1 MKSKIRVAILDDHP
15 IIVEGYLSKL
25 GKDPQIEVT
34 ATMGVADLLEPVLQK
49 GEVDVLIL
57 DVSVPTSTENRNPYP
72 ILHVIPELLEKHPN
86 LNILVISMRAE
97 RGLIREVMAAG
108 VNGYILKDDP
118 NANASLPWI
127 IKSVAEGGVYLSEEA
142 GALYGKQLENENG
155 KQLSPRQLEAL
166 SLCAAYPGEKSIV
179 LAKKMYITHS
189 AFRTLLSGAYIKL
202 GARNRT
208 EAIVLARRNGL
219 ITPGGV

>member
-57 DVSVPTSTENRNPYP
+57 DVSVPTSAENRNPYP

-142 GALYGKQLENENG
+142 GTLYGKQLESENG

-166 SLCAAYPGEKSIV
+166 SLCSAYPGEKSIV

-208 EAIVLARRNGL
+208 EAIVLARQNGL
-219 ITPGGV
+219 ITPDGV

>member
-1 MKSKIRVAILDDHP
+1 MQVAGHGAILDDQR

-25 GKDPQIEVT
+25 GKDTQIEVT
-34 ATMGVADLLEPVLQK
+34 ATMGVANLLEPVLQK

-57 DVSVPTSTENRNPYP
+57 DVSVTTSAENRNPYP
-72 ILHVIPELLEKHPN
+72 ILRVIPDLLEKHPN
-86 LNILVISMRAE
+86 LNILVISMRTE

-108 VNGYILKDDP
+108 ANGYILKDDQ
-118 NANASLPWI
+118 NANDNLPWI

-155 KQLSPRQLEAL
+155 KQLSPRQFEAL
-166 SLCAAYPGEKSIV
+166 SLCSVYPGEKSIV

-208 EAIVLARRNGL
+208 EAIVMARQMGL
-219 ITPGGV
+219 ITPDGS

>member
-1 MKSKIRVAILDDHP
+1 MQSKVHVAILDDHP

-34 ATMGVADLLEPVLQK
+34 ATMGVANLLEPVLQK

-57 DVSVPTSTENRNPYP
+57 DVSVPTSAENRNPYP
-72 ILHVIPELLEKHPN
+72 ILRVIPDLLEKHPN

-108 VNGYILKDDP
+108 ANGYILKDDQ
-118 NANASLPWI
+118 NANDNLPWI

-155 KQLSPRQLEAL
+155 KQLSPRQFEAL
-166 SLCAAYPGEKSIV
+166 SLCSVYPGEKSIV

-208 EAIVLARRNGL
+208 EAIVMARQMGL
-219 ITPGGV
+219 ITPDGS

>member
-15 IIVEGYLSKL
+15 MIVEGYLAKL

-34 ATMGVADLLEPVLQK
+34 ATMSVADLLEPVLQK
-49 GEVDVLIL
+49 GDLDVLIL
-57 DVSVPTSTENRNPYP
+57 DVSVPTSAENRNPYP
-72 ILHVIPELLEKHPN
+72 ILHVIPDILEKHPN

-108 VNGYILKDDP
+108 ANGYILKDDP

-142 GALYGKQLENENG
+142 GALYSKQLENENG
-155 KQLSPRQLEAL
+155 KHLSPRQLEAL
-166 SLCAAYPGEKSIV
+166 SLCATYPGEKSIV

-208 EAIVLARRNGL
+208 EAIVMARQKGL
-219 ITPGGV
+219 ITPGQD

>member
-1 MKSKIRVAILDDHP
+1 MQSKVHVAILDDHP

-34 ATMGVADLLEPVLQK
+34 ATMGVANLLEPVLQK

-57 DVSVPTSTENRNPYP
+57 DVSVPTSAENRNPYP
-72 ILHVIPELLEKHPN
+72 ILRVIPDLLEKHPN

-108 VNGYILKDDP
+108 ANGYILKDDQ
-118 NANASLPWI
+118 NANANLPWI
-127 IKSVAEGGVYLSEEA
+127 IKLVAEGGVYLSEEA

-155 KQLSPRQLEAL
+155 KQLSPRQFEAL
-166 SLCAAYPGEKSIV
+166 SLCSVYPGEKSIV

-208 EAIVLARRNGL
+208 EAIVMARQMGL
-219 ITPGGV
+219 ITPDGS